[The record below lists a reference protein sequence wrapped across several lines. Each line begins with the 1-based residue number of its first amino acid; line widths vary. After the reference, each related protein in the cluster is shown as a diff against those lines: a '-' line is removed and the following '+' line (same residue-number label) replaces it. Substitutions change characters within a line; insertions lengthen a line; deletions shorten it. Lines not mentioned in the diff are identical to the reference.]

1 MKVNR
6 TEMFYKLSN
15 PIERKT
21 KTMKLILHI
30 GMPKTGSSAIQETLT
45 LYRHHLITHGILY
58 PNNPAPFSKQNQ
70 HWIAVPMLCNGDS
83 DKWKN
88 FPSGEKKIRE
98 SFGVNFDYYEYW
110 ISDLKRQIT
119 EVNPHTVILS
129 EERFFQAF
137 ANSDSTIHLN
147 FNTFLSRLDFSI
159 SNVEMIGYV
168 RNPADYYLSMC
179 QQHLKLYSN
188 LKGFGS
194 ANYIRKLKTI
204 SESYRPQFKLY
215 EFDRNYFPGGD
226 IVRHLTK
233 NLFDFELTSKGSP
246 NETVSGPAMR
256 VLQDCW
262 SLILADESSRVTS
275 QQSKSLLTAIRAAEK
290 KRSFTKPVLKENVR
304 SLILTSMAMD
314 LKWLYENYEIDFD
327 RSRHKENLTAN
338 VSEIS
343 FKPKNVNE
351 IIEIDAEASYS
362 LLLEVLGKKN
372 GNLFV

>member
-1 MKVNR
+1 
-6 TEMFYKLSN
+6 
-15 PIERKT
+15 
-21 KTMKLILHI
+21 MKLILHI
-30 GMPKTGSSAIQETLT
+30 GMPKTGSSAIQETLM
-45 LYRHHLITHGILY
+45 LNRHHLITHGILY

-147 FNTFLSRLDFSI
+147 FNTFLSRLDLLI

-188 LKGFGS
+188 LKGLGS

-262 SLILADESSRVTS
+262 SLILSDESGRVTS
-275 QQSKSLLTAIRAAEK
+275 QQSRSLLTAIRAAEK

-314 LKWLYENYEIDFD
+314 LKWLYENHEIDFD
-327 RSRHKENLTAN
+327 RSRHKENSTAE

-343 FKPKNVNE
+343 FKPKNVSE
-351 IIEIDAEASYS
+351 IIEIDADASYS
-362 LLLEVLGKKN
+362 LLLEVLRKKN